1 MPLPFSSRTFNL
13 WIQQQNSAFGLIK
26 LNKNCNSAKIIQMT
40 QIKKKSLV
48 KSGLVLSLMT
58 FASRIMGLIREM
70 TKAAFLGTSAYAD
83 AFGIAFMIPNL
94 FRRLFAE
101 NSISVAFIPTFR
113 GYLEEENSDAKHA
126 ETQLFISSTLTFVS
140 FLTAIVTVIG
150 ILLSR
155 FIVPFFFKSDVD
167 AAILAEAS
175 LLTKIMFPYLF
186 VVSIAA
192 FFQGILNG
200 CNIFAPSGFTPV
212 LFNAIVVVIT
222 YALTPQLPNPDG
234 LPQEALAARAM
245 SFGVITG
252 GCFQALFQWP
262 FIKKTGW
269 KTTLTGLKNAFS
281 NPGTKKVVSLI
292 VPTIIGMAA
301 YQLNDVV
308 STALAGNVGTGTVA
322 SLQYS
327 LRLQEL
333 ILGIFAVSIGTV
345 ILPDLSGLAKK
356 QKWEEFNNMLTQAI
370 KIIALICIPVTFYSL
385 VCGKDLISLVYKTKS
400 FDDESVLMTLNVF
413 RFHIAGL
420 FFIAANR
427 ILSPAF
433 YAQGNTK
440 LPTLAGIIC
449 FGVNIILALALA
461 FPMKGNGIALA
472 LTLASAVNT
481 LFLFIFMKKLNSIDA
496 AGIAKKMLVFII
508 RMIAFSLI
516 AACPTYF
523 ARPYLLNAFAG
534 HNRFISFGIPVAI
547 CALIF
552 GLLGVLLLIIFKDE
566 TAVAIFSKIKGR
578 IKK

>member
-1 MPLPFSSRTFNL
+1 
-13 WIQQQNSAFGLIK
+13 
-26 LNKNCNSAKIIQMT
+26 MT
-40 QIKKKSLV
+40 QIKKKSLF

-113 GYLEEENSDAKHA
+113 GYLEEDNSDAKHA
-126 ETQLFISSTLTFVS
+126 ETQLFISSTLTLVS
-140 FLTAIVTVIG
+140 FLTAIVTIIG

-212 LFNAIVVVIT
+212 LFNLIVVIIT
-222 YALTPQLPNPDG
+222 YVLTPQMPNPNG

-262 FIKKTGW
+262 FVKKTGW
-269 KTTLTGLKNAFS
+269 KTTLTGLKNAFL
-281 NPGTKKVVSLI
+281 NPGTKKVVALI

-385 VCGKDLISLVYKTKS
+385 ICGKDLISLVYKTKS

-420 FFIAANR
+420 FFIAVNR

-449 FGVNIILALALA
+449 FGVNIVLAIALA

-472 LTLASAVNT
+472 LTLASTVNT
-481 LFLFIFMKKLNSIDA
+481 LFLFIFMKKLNSINA
-496 AGIAKKMLVFII
+496 AEIAKKMLVFII
-508 RMIAFSLI
+508 RIISFSLI

-523 ARPYLLNAFAG
+523 ARAYLVNAFAG
-534 HNRFISFGIPVAI
+534 HNRFIAFGIPVAV

-566 TAVAIFSKIKGR
+566 TAVAMFSKIKGR

>member
-1 MPLPFSSRTFNL
+1 M
-13 WIQQQNSAFGLIK
+13 A
-26 LNKNCNSAKIIQMT
+26 
-40 QIKKKSLV
+40 QIKKKSLL

-58 FASRIMGLIREM
+58 FASRIMGLVREM

-101 NSISVAFIPTFR
+101 NAISVAFIPTFR
-113 GYLEEENSDAKHA
+113 GYLEEDSSDEKHA
-126 ETQLFISSTLTFVS
+126 ETQLFVSSTLTLVS
-140 FLTAIVTVIG
+140 FLTAIVTVVG

-155 FIVPFFFKSDVD
+155 FIVPFFFKENTD

-186 VVSIAA
+186 VISIAA

-212 LFNAIVVVIT
+212 LFNGIVVFVT
-222 YALTPQLPNPDG
+222 YLLTPILDNPNN

-252 GCFQALFQWP
+252 GCMQALFQWP
-262 FIKKTGW
+262 FVKNTGW
-269 KTTLTGLKNAFS
+269 KTTLTGLKDAFT
-281 NPGTKKVVSLI
+281 NPGTRKVISLI

-308 STALAGNVGTGTVA
+308 STALAGNVGTGTVS

-356 QKWEEFNNMLTQAI
+356 KMWTEFNDMLTQAI

-385 VCGKDLISLVYKTKS
+385 VCGEDLISLVYKTKS
-400 FDDESVLMTLNVF
+400 FDENSVAMTLAVF
-413 RFHIAGL
+413 RFHIVGL
-420 FFIAANR
+420 FFIAVNR
-427 ILSPAF
+427 IISPAF

-449 FGVNIILALALA
+449 FGVNILLALVLSL
-461 FPMKGNGIALA
+461 FMKGDGIALA
-472 LTLASAVNT
+472 LTVASLVNT
-481 LFLFIFMKKLNSIDA
+481 IFLFIFMKKMECMDA
-496 AGIAKKMLVFII
+496 LAIAKKMIVFVI
-508 RMIAFSLI
+508 RMVCFSVI
-516 AACPTYF
+516 AATPIKF
-523 ARPYLLNAFAG
+523 LRPLFLNLFAG
-534 HNRFISFGIPVAI
+534 HSRIISYGLPVCLCGAIFGITGVI
-547 CALIF
+547 
-552 GLLGVLLLIIFKDE
+552 LLFLFRDE
-566 TAVAIFSKIKGR
+566 TAIAMVSKVKGR
-578 IKK
+578 IKR

>member
-1 MPLPFSSRTFNL
+1 M
-13 WIQQQNSAFGLIK
+13 A
-26 LNKNCNSAKIIQMT
+26 
-40 QIKKKSLV
+40 QIKNKSLL

-101 NSISVAFIPTFR
+101 NAISVAFIPTFR
-113 GYLEEENSDAKHA
+113 GYLEEDNNEEKHA
-126 ETQLFISSTLTFVS
+126 ETQLFVSSTLTLVS
-140 FLTAIVTVIG
+140 FLTAVVTVIG

-155 FIVPFFFKSDVD
+155 FIVPFFFNGNTDEV
-167 AAILAEAS
+167 ILTEAS

-186 VVSIAA
+186 VISIAA

-200 CNIFAPSGFTPV
+200 SNIFAPSGFTPV
-212 LFNAIVVVIT
+212 LFNGIVVLVT
-222 YALTPQLPNPDG
+222 YMLTPILDNPNN

-252 GCFQALFQWP
+252 GCMQALFQWP
-262 FIKKTGW
+262 FVKKTGW
-269 KTTLTGLKNAFS
+269 KTTLTGLKNAFT
-281 NPGTKKVVSLI
+281 NPGTRKVIALI

-301 YQLNDVV
+301 YQLNDLV
-308 STALAGNVGTGTVA
+308 STALAGNAGTGTVA

-356 QKWEEFNNMLTQAI
+356 EMWSEFNAMLIQAI
-370 KIIALICIPVTFYSL
+370 KIIALICVPVTFYSL
-385 VCGKDLISLVYKTKS
+385 ICGKDLISLVYKTKS
-400 FDDESVLMTLNVF
+400 FDDDSVQMTLNVF
-413 RFHIAGL
+413 RFHILGL
-420 FFIAANR
+420 YFIAVNR
-427 ILSPAF
+427 IISPAF

-449 FGVNIILALALA
+449 FAVNILLALILA

-481 LFLFIFMKKLNSIDA
+481 VCLFIFMKKMKGMNA
-496 AGIAKKMLVFII
+496 VEIAKKMLIFII
-508 RMIAFSLI
+508 RITSFSIIAS
-516 AACPTYF
+516 CPTWF
-523 ARPYLLNAFAG
+523 LRRYLTAALSG
-534 HNRFISFGIPVAI
+534 HNRLVSYGIPVFA
-547 CALIF
+547 CAALF

-566 TAVAIFSKIKGR
+566 AALSIAGKIKTR

>member
-1 MPLPFSSRTFNL
+1 M
-13 WIQQQNSAFGLIK
+13 A
-26 LNKNCNSAKIIQMT
+26 
-40 QIKKKSLV
+40 QIKNKSLL

-101 NSISVAFIPTFR
+101 NAISVAFIPTFR
-113 GYLEEENSDAKHA
+113 GYLEEDNSEEKHA
-126 ETQLFISSTLTFVS
+126 ETQLFVSSTLTLVS
-140 FLTAIVTVIG
+140 FLTAVVTVIG

-155 FIVPFFFKSDVD
+155 FIVPFFFNGNTDEV
-167 AAILAEAS
+167 ILTEAS

-186 VVSIAA
+186 VISIAA

-200 CNIFAPSGFTPV
+200 SNIFAPSGFTPV
-212 LFNAIVVVIT
+212 LFNGIVVLVT
-222 YALTPQLPNPDG
+222 YMLTPILDNPNN

-252 GCFQALFQWP
+252 GCMQALFQWP
-262 FIKKTGW
+262 FVKKTGW
-269 KTTLTGLKNAFS
+269 KTTLTGLKNAFT
-281 NPGTKKVVSLI
+281 NPGTRKVIALI

-301 YQLNDVV
+301 YQLNDLV
-308 STALAGNVGTGTVA
+308 STALAGNAGTGTVA

-345 ILPDLSGLAKK
+345 ILPDLSGLAKREE
-356 QKWEEFNNMLTQAI
+356 WDEFNSMLIQAI
-370 KIIALICIPVTFYSL
+370 KIIALICVPVTFYSL
-385 VCGKDLISLVYKTKS
+385 ICGEDLISLVYKTKS
-400 FDDESVLMTLNVF
+400 FDDDSVQMTLNVF
-413 RFHIAGL
+413 RFHILGL
-420 FFIAANR
+420 YFIAVNR
-427 ILSPAF
+427 IISPAF

-449 FGVNIILALALA
+449 FAVNILLALILA

-481 LFLFIFMKKLNSIDA
+481 VCLFIFMKKMKGMNA
-496 AGIAKKMLVFII
+496 VEIAKKMLIFII
-508 RMIAFSLI
+508 RITSFSIIAS
-516 AACPTYF
+516 CPTWF
-523 ARPYLLNAFAG
+523 LRRYLTAFLSG
-534 HNRFISFGIPVAI
+534 HNRLVSYGIPVFA
-547 CALIF
+547 CAALF

-566 TAVAIFSKIKGR
+566 AALSIAGKIKTR

>member
-1 MPLPFSSRTFNL
+1 
-13 WIQQQNSAFGLIK
+13 
-26 LNKNCNSAKIIQMT
+26 MT
-40 QIKKKSLV
+40 QIKKKSLF

-113 GYLEEENSDAKHA
+113 GYLEEENSDAKHT
-126 ETQLFISSTLTFVS
+126 ETQLFISSTLTLVS
-140 FLTAIVTVIG
+140 FLTAIVTVTG

-212 LFNAIVVVIT
+212 LFNVIVVIIT
-222 YALTPQLPNPDG
+222 YVLTPQMPNPDG

-262 FIKKTGW
+262 FVKRTGW
-269 KTTLTGLKNAFS
+269 KTTLTGLKNAFL
-281 NPGTKKVVSLI
+281 NPGTKKVVALI

-356 QKWEEFNNMLTQAI
+356 QKWDEFNNMLTQAI

-400 FDDESVLMTLNVF
+400 FDDESVMLTLNVF

-449 FGVNIILALALA
+449 FGVNIVLALALA

-496 AGIAKKMLVFII
+496 AEIAKKMLVFVIRII
-508 RMIAFSLI
+508 SFSLI

-523 ARPYLLNAFAG
+523 VRPYLLNAFAG
-534 HNRFISFGIPVAI
+534 HNRFISFGIPVAV

-566 TAVAIFSKIKGR
+566 TAVAIFSKLKQR

>member
-1 MPLPFSSRTFNL
+1 M
-13 WIQQQNSAFGLIK
+13 A
-26 LNKNCNSAKIIQMT
+26 
-40 QIKKKSLV
+40 QIKNKSLL

-101 NSISVAFIPTFR
+101 NAISVAFIPTFR
-113 GYLEEENSDAKHA
+113 GYLEEDNSEEKHA
-126 ETQLFISSTLTFVS
+126 ETQLFVSSTLTLVS
-140 FLTAIVTVIG
+140 FLTAVVTVIG

-155 FIVPFFFKSDVD
+155 FIVPFFFNGNTDE
-167 AAILAEAS
+167 AILAEAG

-186 VVSIAA
+186 VISIAA

-200 CNIFAPSGFTPV
+200 SNIFAPSGFTPV
-212 LFNAIVVVIT
+212 LFNGIVVLVT
-222 YALTPQLPNPDG
+222 YMLTPILDNPNN

-252 GCFQALFQWP
+252 GCMQALFQWP
-262 FIKKTGW
+262 FVKKTGW
-269 KTTLTGLKNAFS
+269 KTTLTGLKNAFT
-281 NPGTKKVVSLI
+281 NPGTRRVIALI

-301 YQLNDVV
+301 YQLNDLV
-308 STALAGNVGTGTVA
+308 STALAGNAGTGTVA

-345 ILPDLSGLAKK
+345 ILPDLSGLAKREM
-356 QKWEEFNNMLTQAI
+356 WSEFNAMLIQAI
-370 KIIALICIPVTFYSL
+370 KIIALICVPVTFYSL
-385 VCGKDLISLVYKTKS
+385 ICGEDLISLVYKTKS
-400 FDDESVLMTLNVF
+400 FDDDSVQMTLNVF
-413 RFHIAGL
+413 RFHILGL
-420 FFIAANR
+420 YFIAVNR
-427 ILSPAF
+427 IISPAF

-449 FGVNIILALALA
+449 FAVNILLALILA

-481 LFLFIFMKKLNSIDA
+481 VCLFIFMKKMKGMNA
-496 AGIAKKMLVFII
+496 VEIAKKMLIFII
-508 RMIAFSLI
+508 RITSFSIIAS
-516 AACPTYF
+516 CPTWF
-523 ARPYLLNAFAG
+523 LRRYLTASLSG
-534 HNRFISFGIPVAI
+534 HNRLVSYGIPVFA
-547 CALIF
+547 CAALF

-566 TAVAIFSKIKGR
+566 AALSIAGKIKTR

>member
-1 MPLPFSSRTFNL
+1 M
-13 WIQQQNSAFGLIK
+13 A
-26 LNKNCNSAKIIQMT
+26 
-40 QIKKKSLV
+40 QIKNKSLL

-101 NSISVAFIPTFR
+101 NAISVAFIPTFR
-113 GYLEEENSDAKHA
+113 GYLEEDNSEEKHA
-126 ETQLFISSTLTFVS
+126 ETQLFVSSTLTLVS
-140 FLTAIVTVIG
+140 FLTAVVTVIG

-155 FIVPFFFKSDVD
+155 FIVPFFFNGNTDEV
-167 AAILAEAS
+167 ILTEAS

-186 VVSIAA
+186 VISIAA

-200 CNIFAPSGFTPV
+200 SNIFAPSGFTPV
-212 LFNAIVVVIT
+212 LFNGIVVLVT
-222 YALTPQLPNPDG
+222 YMLTPILDNPNN

-252 GCFQALFQWP
+252 GCMQALFQWP
-262 FIKKTGW
+262 FVKKTGW
-269 KTTLTGLKNAFS
+269 KTTLTGLKNAFT
-281 NPGTKKVVSLI
+281 NPGTRKVIALI

-301 YQLNDVV
+301 YQLNDLV
-308 STALAGNVGTGTVA
+308 STALAGNAGTGTVA

-345 ILPDLSGLAKK
+345 ILPDLSGLAKREE
-356 QKWEEFNNMLTQAI
+356 WDEFNSMLIQAI
-370 KIIALICIPVTFYSL
+370 KIIALICVPVTFYSL
-385 VCGKDLISLVYKTKS
+385 ICGEDLISLVYKTKS
-400 FDDESVLMTLNVF
+400 FDDDSVQMTLNVF
-413 RFHIAGL
+413 RFHILGL
-420 FFIAANR
+420 YFIAVNR
-427 ILSPAF
+427 IISPAF

-449 FGVNIILALALA
+449 FAVNILLALILA

-481 LFLFIFMKKLNSIDA
+481 VCLFIFMKKMKGMNA
-496 AGIAKKMLVFII
+496 VEIAKKMLIFII
-508 RMIAFSLI
+508 RITSFSIIAS
-516 AACPTYF
+516 CPTWF
-523 ARPYLLNAFAG
+523 LRRYLTALLSG
-534 HNRFISFGIPVAI
+534 HNRLVTYGIPVFA
-547 CALIF
+547 CAALF

-566 TAVAIFSKIKGR
+566 AALSIAGKIKTR

>member
-1 MPLPFSSRTFNL
+1 
-13 WIQQQNSAFGLIK
+13 
-26 LNKNCNSAKIIQMT
+26 
-40 QIKKKSLV
+40 
-48 KSGLVLSLMT
+48 
-58 FASRIMGLIREM
+58 MGLIREM

-126 ETQLFISSTLTFVS
+126 ETQLFISSTLTLVS

-301 YQLNDVV
+301 YQLNEVV

-547 CALIF
+547 CASIF

>member
-1 MPLPFSSRTFNL
+1 MS
-13 WIQQQNSAFGLIK
+13 
-26 LNKNCNSAKIIQMT
+26 
-40 QIKKKSLV
+40 QIKKKSLI

-113 GYLEEENSDAKHA
+113 GYLEEDNSDAKHA
-126 ETQLFISSTLTFVS
+126 ETQLFISSTLTLVS
-140 FLTAIVTVIG
+140 FLTAIVTVLG

-155 FIVPFFFKSDVD
+155 FIVPFFFKADAD

-212 LFNAIVVVIT
+212 LFNAIVVLIT
-222 YALTPQLPNPDG
+222 YILTPQLPNPDG

-262 FIKKTGW
+262 FVKKTGW

-281 NPGTKKVVSLI
+281 NPGTKKVILLI

-400 FDDESVLMTLNVF
+400 FNDDSVAMTLSVF

-420 FFIAANR
+420 FFIAVNR

-449 FGVNIILALALA
+449 FGANIVLAIALA
-461 FPMKGNGIALA
+461 FPIKGNGIALA

-496 AGIAKKMLVFII
+496 AGIAKKMAVFII

-516 AACPTYF
+516 AACPVYF
-523 ARPYLLNAFAG
+523 LRPWLLDTFAG
-534 HNRFISFGIPVAI
+534 HNRFISFGIPVALS
-547 CALIF
+547 ALLF
-552 GLLGVLLLIIFKDE
+552 GLIGLILLVIFKDE
-566 TAVAIFSKIKGR
+566 TAVAIISKIKGR

>member
-1 MPLPFSSRTFNL
+1 MAQT
-13 WIQQQNSAFGLIK
+13 
-26 LNKNCNSAKIIQMT
+26 
-40 QIKKKSLV
+40 KKSLV
-48 KSGLVLSLMT
+48 KSGLILSLMT

-94 FRRLFAE
+94 LRRLFAE

-113 GYLEEENSDAKHA
+113 GYIEEDSSEEKHA
-126 ETQLFISSTLTFVS
+126 ETQLFVSSTLTLVS
-140 FLTAIVTVIG
+140 FLTAIVTVLG

-155 FIVPFFFKSDVD
+155 FIVPLFFKGD
-167 AAILAEAS
+167 ADALVLNEAS

-186 VVSIAA
+186 VISIAA

-212 LFNAIVVVIT
+212 LFNGFVIFVT
-222 YALTPQLPNPDG
+222 YLLTPHLANPNN

-245 SFGVITG
+245 SLGVITG
-252 GCFQALFQWP
+252 GCMQALFQWP
-262 FIKKTGW
+262 FVKKTGW
-269 KTTLTGLKNAFS
+269 KTTLTGLKNAFT
-281 NPGTKKVVSLI
+281 NPGTRKVISLI

-308 STALAGNVGTGTVA
+308 STMLAGKAGTGTVS

-345 ILPDLSGLAKK
+345 ILPDMSGLAKNK
-356 QKWEEFNNMLTQAI
+356 KWDEFNEMLTQAI
-370 KIIALICIPVTFYSL
+370 RIIALICVPVTFYSL
-385 VCGKDLISLVYKTKS
+385 VCGEDIISLVYKTKS
-400 FDDESVLMTLNVF
+400 FDDNSVFMTLNVF

-420 FFIAANR
+420 FFIAVNR
-427 ILSPAF
+427 IISPAF

-449 FGVNIILALALA
+449 FGVNIVLAIALV

-472 LTLASAVNT
+472 LTIASLVNT
-481 LFLFIFMKKLNSIDA
+481 IFLFIFMKKMNSLDA
-496 AGIAKKMLVFII
+496 AGIAKKMTVFII
-508 RMIAFSLI
+508 RMISFSLI
-516 AACPTYF
+516 AAAPTWF
-523 ARPYLLNAFAG
+523 IRPVLLEKFAG
-534 HNRFISFGIPVAI
+534 HTRFISYGIPVI
-547 CALIF
+547 LCALIF
-552 GLLGVLLLIIFKDE
+552 GLIGILLLIIFRDE
-566 TAVAIFSKIKGR
+566 TAGVITNKIKGR